1 MPLYSRRS
9 RAMACRRAGS
19 PWWGTGR
26 SRASPSSDST
36 CRVKRAQAAA
46 GKRLASTWLLFRSSR
61 QTGAS
66 GGASGAGGAGTAGR
80 GRSTSATKKPRLG
93 WVYT

>member
-1 MPLYSRRS
+1 MRTYALENRGRAPLYEYLYRCIRGDILDGTLT
-9 RAMACRRAGS
+9 AGE
-19 PWWGTGR
+19 
-26 SRASPSSDST
+26 
-36 CRVKRAQAAA
+36 
-46 GKRLASTWLLFRSSR
+46 RLASTWLLFRSSR